1 MRELLNQLRMWLIL
15 RLLPDDMKLAHLEE
29 RMPPGKVYRVHVG
42 RDMKWWVIDVP
53 ELDITTQAERFDQVE
68 SYAKDV
74 IALALDVADPS
85 RVKVNIVLDDEEDT

>member
-15 RLLPDDMKLAHLEE
+15 RLLPDNMKLAHLEE
-29 RMPPGKVYRVHVG
+29 RMPPGKVYRVDVG